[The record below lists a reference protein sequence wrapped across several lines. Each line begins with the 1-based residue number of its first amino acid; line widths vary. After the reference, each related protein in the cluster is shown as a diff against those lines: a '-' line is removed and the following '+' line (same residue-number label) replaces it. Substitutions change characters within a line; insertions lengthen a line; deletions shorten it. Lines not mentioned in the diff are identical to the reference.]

1 MRHVA
6 RPYLR
11 GAVTARGLPYSL
23 VDFEHP
29 RRASERD
36 FEGPQTAPCLGKTVI
51 SSWDSWSYVAIQS
64 VVRVKSRRSHAGQQ
78 YLLQHDVSRTV
89 TREGAERKVPM
100 EPRHAAVEVARLTV
114 DVWPELGRLLGVGRN
129 KAYELVN
136 SGEIRALRVGRR
148 IVVPQSAVEEYLSGT
163 VRRAA

>member
-1 MRHVA
+1 
-6 RPYLR
+6 
-11 GAVTARGLPYSL
+11 
-23 VDFEHP
+23 
-29 RRASERD
+29 
-36 FEGPQTAPCLGKTVI
+36 
-51 SSWDSWSYVAIQS
+51 
-64 VVRVKSRRSHAGQQ
+64 
-78 YLLQHDVSRTV
+78 
-89 TREGAERKVPM
+89 M

-114 DVWPELGRLLGVGRN
+114 GVWPELGRMLGVGRN